1 MGATAHSLRQRGGDE
16 ERGWGRREGL
26 FWPLERS
33 CSSCQGNPLS
43 SLLPSL
49 SQPCPSPLCFSNFSF
64 CITGITA
71 CRCGHC
77 TRQTLTPS
85 VLVGAV
91 RLHVGAW
98 SGEAEGGDRHRETFL
113 HSSQLPLQG
122 ACSPSFSLSTQT

>member
-1 MGATAHSLRQRGGDE
+1 MGAEGGSFLAAGAE
-16 ERGWGRREGL
+16 LQLLPGK
-26 FWPLERS
+26 P
-33 CSSCQGNPLS
+33 
-43 SLLPSL
+43 SLLSAAKPF
-49 SQPCPSPLCFSNFSF
+49 QPCPSPLCFSNFSF

-122 ACSPSFSLSTQT
+122 ACSPSFSLSAQT